1 MASTSRRGFLK
12 SLGIGGTAAAVL
24 PHMGSAHP
32 ADDKPEKPGT
42 NIKDAFKI
50 PRNAQSMPGRY
61 PGSVVEVEDAA
72 SVADGMPV
80 AAHAAKMLERAMLA
94 LTGAETI
101 RDAWLQFVSPEDVIG
116 LKVNPVAGKILSTNP
131 VVVDAVITQLE
142 EAGVP
147 RTNIM
152 IWDRREFQ
160 LHEAGFT
167 AERYPGIRIR
177 GTECK
182 DENGSFR
189 DANGR
194 LYSEERINKDWY
206 YWADCEDSY
215 DEETLPYMVNEGK
228 YSYFSSIV
236 TDEVTKIINMPILK
250 NAGSSVTLC
259 LKNLAYGAVTNTARL
274 HKPLWAETCAE
285 VPCFAPLRDKV
296 VLNIVDG
303 LIGCYHGGPGANP
316 QFILPYHRLL
326 VGSDPVAV
334 DRVGLDIVTEKRM
347 EMKLQKEPSPRA
359 AGFMKLAEEH
369 QLGIADPD
377 RIHHTRIE
385 IS

>member
-1 MASTSRRGFLK
+1 MASTSRRGFIK

-24 PHMGSAHP
+24 PHIGSALP
-32 ADDKPEKPGT
+32 ADDKPEKTAT
-42 NIKDAFKI
+42 NIKDAFKV
-50 PRNAQSMPGRY
+50 PRSEKSLPGRY
-61 PGSVVEVEDAA
+61 PGSVVEVEDPG
-72 SVADGMPV
+72 SVADGIAV
-80 AAHAAKMLERAMLA
+80 AKRAEKMLERAMLS
-94 LTGAETI
+94 LTGAKSISE
-101 RDAWLQFVSPEDVIG
+101 AWLQFVSPDDVIG
-116 LKVNPVAGKILSTNP
+116 LKVNPVAGKLLSTNP
-131 VVVDAVITQLE
+131 VVVDAVIAQLE
-142 EAGVP
+142 SAGVA
-147 RTNIM
+147 RKNIM

-167 AERYPGIRIR
+167 PERYPGIQIR

-194 LYSEERINKDWY
+194 LYSEDRINKDWY

-215 DEETLPYMVNEGK
+215 DDETLPYMVNEGK

-259 LKNLAYGAVTNTARL
+259 LKNLAYGAVTNTGRL

-334 DRVGLDIVTEKRM
+334 DRIGLDIVTDKRI
-347 EMKLQKEPSPRA
+347 EMKLQKEPSQRA
-359 AGFMKLAEEH
+359 AGFMKLAEEY
-369 QLGIADPD
+369 QIGIANPD
-377 RIHHTRIE
+377 RINHTRIE